1 MGKVIYHIDLNSFFA
16 SAEVLLDPTLQG
28 KPIAVSGHS
37 RRSVISTASYEARK
51 FGVNSAM
58 PIAMAL
64 KLCPEL
70 IVVNGHRHFYEE
82 LSTKFMD
89 TIKKYSKT
97 VEQASID
104 ECYADMTDAV
114 KQFDKPMDL
123 AWQIQTELLNDCGL
137 RCSIGVAPNKFLA
150 KMASD
155 MKKPMGITVLR
166 IQEVPTKLWPLSVD
180 EMRGVGKKTAPI
192 LHEIGIHTIGDLA
205 NYKEVEQLRSIFGR
219 NTELV
224 IQRAKGIDESEI
236 ICDWDIKT
244 MSQSTTF
251 LNDLTDF
258 DEIKPVF
265 LELSQ
270 KLSRR
275 LSYENKTGNLV
286 SITIKYFDFTSSNR
300 SKKLANYIHTAEDI
314 FQYALDLFEENVE
327 DIPIRLIG
335 VGLSNLK
342 QHEDILVQINLFD
355 QPKEVNATQKLI
367 KELNQSLSLPSIKT
381 AASLVKKKKG

>member
-16 SAEVLLDPTLQG
+16 SAEVLLDPSLQG

-37 RRSVISTASYEARK
+37 RRSVISTASYEARQ

-64 KLCPEL
+64 KLCPDL

-82 LSTKFMD
+82 LSNKFME
-89 TIKKYSKT
+89 TIKKYSQT

-104 ECYADMTDAV
+104 ECYADMTEAV
-114 KQFDKPMDL
+114 KLFDKPMDL

-166 IQEVPTKLWPLSVD
+166 IQEVPTKLWPLPVD

-205 NYKEVEQLRSIFGR
+205 NFKETERLRSIFGR

-224 IQRAKGIDESEI
+224 VQRANGVDDSEI

-258 DEIKPVF
+258 DEIKPIF

-275 LSYENKTGNLV
+275 LGYENKTGNLV

-300 SKKLANYIHTAEDI
+300 SKKLPTYIHSTEDI
-314 FQYALDLFEENVE
+314 FQNALDLFEENVE
-327 DIPIRLIG
+327 EVPIRLIG

-342 QHEDILVQINLFD
+342 LQEDILVQINLFD
-355 QPKEVNATQKLI
+355 QPSEVNATQKLI

-381 AASLVKKKKG
+381 AASLIKKKKG

>member
-16 SAEVLLDPTLQG
+16 SAEVLLDPSLQG

-64 KLCPEL
+64 KLCPDL

-82 LSTKFMD
+82 LSNKFIN
-89 TIKKYSKT
+89 TIKKYTSI

-104 ECYADMTDAV
+104 ECYADMTEVV
-114 KQFDKPMDL
+114 KLFDKPMDL

-192 LHEIGIHTIGDLA
+192 LHELGIHTIGDLA
-205 NYKEVEQLRSIFGR
+205 NFKEPERLRMIFGR
-219 NTELV
+219 NTDLV
-224 IQRAKGIDESEI
+224 LQRANGLDDSEI

-275 LSYENKTGNLV
+275 LGYENKTGNLV

-300 SKKLANYIHTAEDI
+300 SKKLPDYIHSAEDI
-314 FQYALDLFEENVE
+314 FQNALDLFEENVE

-342 QHEDILVQINLFD
+342 QQSEIQVQINLFE
-355 QPKEVNATQKLI
+355 QPKETSPTEKLI

-381 AASLVKKKKG
+381 ASSLLKKKG